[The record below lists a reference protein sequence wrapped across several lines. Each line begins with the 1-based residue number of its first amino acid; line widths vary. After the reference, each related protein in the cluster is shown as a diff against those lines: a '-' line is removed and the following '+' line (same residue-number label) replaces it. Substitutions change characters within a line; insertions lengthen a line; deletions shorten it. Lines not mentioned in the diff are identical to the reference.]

1 MTTKNTNNI
10 NAASVLEVMGKAA
23 RPLLWRDLLVE
34 FDLDSAPDKRK
45 LRNVLRGLVR
55 SQELVQDHSG
65 AYQLPRLGSVQTG
78 LLERR
83 GKALTFAGIPLE
95 STRNS
100 SLRPGDEVAAR
111 VDGDTVAVLEV
122 IARSQAPLIGVVRIH
137 GRTRYV
143 ESLSRDYKGKI
154 SLTEEIP
161 GFADGDTVTVQVVGE
176 ERRGLI
182 GRIVDRI
189 GRGGGVEQAVETML
203 AKFEIPTEWPKAVA
217 HQVERLPRQVHA
229 GRHADRRS
237 LVDLPLVTIDG
248 ETARDFDDAVYA
260 EKRRGGWRLVVA
272 IADVAQYVKSGSA
285 LDQTAWE
292 RGTSVYLP
300 DRVIPM
306 LPEALSNHL
315 CSLKPTVPRLAM
327 VCDMKISDKGQIT
340 GYEFYEAVI
349 QSWERLTYTRVQEYL
364 DTGALD
370 VASQVRQSLSQLQA
384 LYGAFRAARG
394 ERGALDFESHEAHLE
409 LRDGRIAAIHPIQRN
424 EAHQLIEEA
433 MIAANVSAARYLEA
447 AERRALYRVHDLPPP
462 EKVTQIRQAF
472 AFAGVRFPRGDFTP
486 AVIQQALAQLSG
498 RNDRWLFEMLVLR
511 SLSQALYSPE
521 NKGHFGLALPRY
533 MHFTSPIR
541 RYADLVV
548 HRSIKAVLHG
558 RQPPATLD
566 QLLITGE
573 HISMAERRADD
584 AVWGVE
590 GWLKCEYVADR
601 VGEVFDGI
609 VMGVTD
615 FGLFVELTGYY
626 VQGLLHVSELGTD
639 FYRYH
644 EESMSLV
651 GERSNHRFSL
661 GDELQVVLV
670 DVVPEQG
677 RMDLNLANSR
687 AKKPQPNKARDK
699 PSGARKGQKKPS
711 ASRRSRRKR

>member
-1 MTTKNTNNI
+1 MTTRNTDSI
-10 NAASVLEVMGKAA
+10 NAASVLNVMGKAA
-23 RPLLWRDLLVE
+23 RPLLWRDLLAE
-34 FDLDSAPDKRK
+34 FDLNSAHEKRN

-55 SQELVQDHSG
+55 SQALLQDHSG
-65 AYQLPRLGSVQTG
+65 AYQLPGQGSLQTG

-83 GKALTFAGIPLE
+83 GKTLTFAGIPLE
-95 STRNS
+95 SDRRS
-100 SLRPGDEVAAR
+100 SLRAGDEVAAR

-122 IARSQAPLIGVVRIH
+122 IARSQAPLIGVVRTR
-137 GRTRYV
+137 GRARYV

-154 SLTEEIP
+154 SLTDEVSS
-161 GFADGDTVTVQVVGE
+161 FADGDTVTVQVIGE
-176 ERRGLI
+176 ERRGLV

-203 AKFEIPTEWPKAVA
+203 ANYEIPIEWPQAVA
-217 HQVERLPRQVHA
+217 HQVERLPKQVHA

-315 CSLKPTVPRLAM
+315 CSLQPAIPRLAM

-349 QSWERLTYTRVQEYL
+349 QSWERLTYTRVQEFL
-364 DTGALD
+364 DTDALD

-394 ERGALDFESHEAHLE
+394 ERGALDFESHEARLE
-409 LRDGRIAAIHPIQRN
+409 LRDGRVTAIHPIQRN

-447 AERRALYRVHDLPPP
+447 AERRALYRIHELPPA
-462 EKVTQIRQAF
+462 EKVSQIRQAF

-486 AVIQQALAQLSG
+486 AVIQQALAQLAG
-498 RNDRWLFEMLVLR
+498 RKDRWLFEMLVLR

-558 RQPPATLD
+558 RQPPVTLD
-566 QLLITGE
+566 QLLVTGE

-601 VGEVFDGI
+601 IGEVFDGI

-626 VQGLLHVSELGTD
+626 VQGLLHVSELGSD
-639 FYRYH
+639 YFRYH

-677 RMDLNLANSR
+677 RLDLRLNASR
-687 AKKPQPNKARDK
+687 GQQPHPNKAK
-699 PSGARKGQKKPS
+699 GKSSGLRRGQKPRRDT
-711 ASRRSRRKR
+711 RRSRRRR